1 MTRTLPRN
9 DHLTPIEPGPVTP
22 SAAPMDIYEEL
33 CHRARALEHD
43 AAFLALLRRPGLDS
57 RGAVR
62 LALDAVP
69 DLELL
74 PLPVLVQELGAVL
87 GRARPGSAPRRRACG
102 WHDGPPV
109 LPDHRRAH
117 GNIGGSGAHRSA
129 RLPEGRGGVGGE
141 HPGQA
146 ARQVPESRGAVLLA
160 LSPRMAHSPS

>member
-87 GRARPGSAPRRRACG
+87 GRARPWVRAPETRV
-102 WHDGPPV
+102 W
-109 LPDHRRAH
+109 
-117 GNIGGSGAHRSA
+117 
-129 RLPEGRGGVGGE
+129 
-141 HPGQA
+141 
-146 ARQVPESRGAVLLA
+146 LA
-160 LSPRMAHSPS
+160 